1 MKPNSLPNF
10 EYIELVHGIEIW
22 GGPLFI
28 LILFFGFRMLGEIGL
43 KNTEFLSD
51 IVPVLIDL
59 LDDDT
64 PAVVRQALL
73 CGIDLFRATLEKI
86 AVQVSVLFWMVSALL
101 LCDKIGDECSCGVT
115 SYSWFWLS

>member
-1 MKPNSLPNF
+1 MDR
-10 EYIELVHGIEIW
+10 EVCGDIYGR
-22 GGPLFI
+22 G
-28 LILFFGFRMLGEIGL
+28 GL

-86 AVQVSVLFWMVSALL
+86 AVQVSFLF
-101 LCDKIGDECSCGVT
+101 
-115 SYSWFWLS
+115 